1 MSYGVS
7 LLLYRNFDVLGLRIS
22 FILFNFFFFFFAL
35 ENRQTTF
42 FIYSRIRISI
52 KKEKIIFTSIAE
64 YFSLFKKERENSS
77 NKVAVRLFSPSQH
90 FLAHILFA
98 IVSRTDVTRG
108 VLIFQSQLS
117 YTAVRNNWS
126 KACVVAALSNELP
139 IRFVRAN
146 DKFVQPSQNSRT
158 ISK

>member
-22 FILFNFFFFFFAL
+22 FILFNFFFFFLYLLSNTYFVV
-35 ENRQTTF
+35 
-42 FIYSRIRISI
+42 SI

-126 KACVVAALSNELP
+126 KACVVAALSNEPP